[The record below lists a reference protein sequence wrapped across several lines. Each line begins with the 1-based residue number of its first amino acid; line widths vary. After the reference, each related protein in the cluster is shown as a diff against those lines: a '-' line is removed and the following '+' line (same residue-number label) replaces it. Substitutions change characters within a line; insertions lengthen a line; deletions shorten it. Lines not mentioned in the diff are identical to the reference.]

1 MAIVNVKASRH
12 YDVKIEEGLLSRIG
26 EECAQVLVG
35 KNVLLLTDSTVAAL
49 YAQTATASLEAAGFA
64 VTPYVVS
71 PGEASKSTAT
81 YLDVVSFLAAQRFTR
96 SDAIVALG
104 GGVVGDLGG
113 FCAATYLRGIGF
125 VQVPTTLLA
134 CVDSSVGGKTA
145 VNLPEGKNLLGAFYQ
160 PQLVLCDPTVLATL
174 PRETYADGMAEVIK
188 YGMIRDRALFE
199 ALEAGTLDDGEIIAR
214 CVAIKRDVVEADE
227 HDRGCRALLN
237 YGHTIGHAVE
247 KCSHFAVSH
256 GSGVAIGMAMLSRAM
271 VKKGAMVAEDARRLC
286 ALLERYALPTSCE
299 YGADALYDAA
309 LSDKKRAGDRLSL
322 ITVPTIGHGEVTSIP
337 VEALRDDIEKGS
349 AV

>member
-1 MAIVNVKASRH
+1 MKTVTVNASTS
-12 YDVKIEEGLLSRIG
+12 YDILIGDGLLDRAGELCAEHIG
-26 EECAQVLVG
+26 ICRVCVVTDDTVHTLYFDR
-35 KNVLLLTDSTVAAL
+35 LLRTLTK
-49 YAQTATASLEAAGFA
+49 AGYEVYPF
-64 VTPYVVS
+64 VIPH
-71 PGEASKSTAT
+71 GEASKSTAS
-81 YLDVVSFLAAQRFTR
+81 LVALLEFCAEHRLTR
-96 SDAIVALG
+96 SDALIALG

-256 GSGVAIGMAMLSRAM
+256 GSGVAIGMAMLARAM
-271 VKKGAMVAEDARRLC
+271 VKKGAMAAEDARRLC

-299 YGADALYDAA
+299 YGADALYNAA
-309 LSDKKRAGDRLSL
+309 LSDKKRAGDTLSL
-322 ITVPTIGHGEVTSIP
+322 ITVPTIGRGEVTSIP